1 MSRSAVKPAHPHSRH
16 AQLGP
21 KPKVKELLPTLKR
34 LAGYLARR
42 KGLLFL
48 VVLMVAAS
56 SALGLLGP
64 YLVGRAI
71 DDFIMTK
78 DRQGLVLLLVLLAV
92 VYVFYSATI
101 FLQNYWMVGVAQKTV
116 YEMRTE
122 LFTHLHQLPLSFFD
136 KRQHGELMSR
146 VTNDIENISSTL
158 NSSVIQVASS
168 VLTLTGAIAVMLYLS
183 PVLTAVTLLIVPL
196 LYIGMNWITSRT
208 RRLFKEQQRHLGELN
223 GFIEEAVSSKHIV
236 KMFSREEKIA
246 LAFNERNAKLKEA
259 GFWAQTYSGFI
270 PKLMNMLNN
279 ISFALIAGAGGLLA
293 LYGHVTVGV
302 IVVFAEYSRQF
313 TRPLNDLANQ
323 FNTLLSAIAGAERV
337 FDILDTEQEEK
348 EKAADVQL
356 DNVRGKI
363 EFRDVSFAYE
373 KGNETI
379 KKVSFTAE
387 SGDMVALVGPTGS
400 GKSTII
406 NLLARFYDPDSGAIL
421 VDGCNTASIPR
432 SELRKHMGFVLQ
444 DAFLFEGTIK
454 ENIRYG
460 RLEATDEE
468 VIAAA
473 KSANAHSFIM
483 KLPDGYE
490 TKLQN
495 EGTGISQGQ
504 KQLLAI
510 ARAMLA
516 DPAILILD
524 EATSSIDTITE
535 MYIQEALSSLM
546 KGRTTI
552 IIAHRLNTIRQ
563 ADQILVLNQGQ
574 IAERGT
580 HDTLIQK
587 QGQYAGYAQ
596 RLAPV
601 AAEQ

>member
-16 AQLGP
+16 AHLGP
-21 KPKVKELLPTLKR
+21 KPQVKELVPTLKR

-64 YLVGRAI
+64 YLVGMAI
-71 DDFIMTK
+71 DDFIITK
-78 DRQGLVLLLVLLAV
+78 DEKGLALLLSLLGV
-92 VYVFYSATI
+92 VYIFYSLTI

-122 LFTHLHQLPLSFFD
+122 LFAHLHQLPLSFFD

-168 VLTLTGAIAVMLYLS
+168 VLTLTGAVAVMLYLS

-196 LYIGMNWITSRT
+196 LYIGMNWITRRT

-223 GFIEEAVSSKHIV
+223 GFIEETVSSKHIV

-246 LAFNERNAKLKEA
+246 LAFNDRNAKLKEA

-279 ISFALIAGAGGLLA
+279 ISFALIAGAGGLLT
-293 LYGHVTVGV
+293 LHGYVTVGV

-337 FDILDTEQEEK
+337 FDILDTEKEEEEK
-348 EKAADVQL
+348 AEGIRL
-356 DNVRGKI
+356 DEVRGDI
-363 EFRDVSFAYE
+363 EFRNVSFSYE

-379 KKVSFTAE
+379 KQVSFKANQ
-387 SGDMVALVGPTGS
+387 GDMVALVGPTGS
-400 GKSTII
+400 GKTTII
-406 NLLARFYDPDSGAIL
+406 NLLSRFYDPDSGAIF
-421 VDGCNTASIPR
+421 VDDCNTADISR
-432 SELRKHMGFVLQ
+432 QELRKHMGFVLQ
-444 DAFLFEGTIK
+444 DSFLFEGTIK

-468 VIAAA
+468 VIEAA
-473 KSANAHSFIM
+473 KSANAHTFIM

-490 TKLQN
+490 TKLQH

-504 KQLLAI
+504 RQLLAI
-510 ARAMLA
+510 ARAILA

-535 MYIQEALSSLM
+535 MYIQEALSRLM
-546 KGRTTI
+546 EDRTTVV
-552 IIAHRLNTIRQ
+552 IAHRLNTIRQ
-563 ADQILVLNQGQ
+563 ADQILVLNQGR
-574 IAERGT
+574 IVERGN
-580 HDTLIQK
+580 HEELIKK
-587 QGQYAGYAQ
+587 QGQYAGYAGSLSPTALKQ
-596 RLAPV
+596 
-601 AAEQ
+601 

>member
-1 MSRSAVKPAHPHSRH
+1 MSRPAVKPAHPHSQH
-16 AQLGP
+16 AHLGP
-21 KPKVKELLPTLKR
+21 KPQVKELVPTLKR
-34 LAGYLARR
+34 LTGYLARR
-42 KGLLFL
+42 KGVLFL

-64 YLVGRAI
+64 YLVGMAI
-71 DDFIMTK
+71 DDFIITK
-78 DRQGLVLLLVLLAV
+78 DKQGLVLLLSLLGV
-92 VYVFYSATI
+92 VYIFYSLTI
-101 FLQNYWMVGVAQKTV
+101 FLQNYWMVSVAQKTV
-116 YEMRTE
+116 FEMRTE
-122 LFTHLHQLPLSFFD
+122 LFAHLHQLPLSFFD

-168 VLTLTGAIAVMLYLS
+168 VLTLTGAVAVMLYLS

-223 GFIEEAVSSKHIV
+223 GFIEETVSSKHIV
-236 KMFSREEKIA
+236 KMFSREEKMA

-279 ISFALIAGAGGLLA
+279 ISFTLIAGAGGLLA
-293 LYGHVTVGV
+293 LHGQVTVGV
-302 IVVFAEYSRQF
+302 IVVFAEYARQF

-337 FDILDTEQEEK
+337 FDILDTEKEEEEK
-348 EKAADVQL
+348 AGGFRFDE
-356 DNVRGKI
+356 VRGDI
-363 EFRDVSFAYE
+363 EFRNVSFSYE

-379 KKVSFTAE
+379 KQVSFKANQ
-387 SGDMVALVGPTGS
+387 GDMVALVGPTGS
-400 GKSTII
+400 GKTTII
-406 NLLARFYDPDSGAIL
+406 NLLSRFYDPDSGAIFA
-421 VDGCNTASIPR
+421 DGYDISEISR
-432 SELRKHMGFVLQ
+432 QELRRHMGFVLQ
-444 DAFLFEGTIK
+444 DSFLFEGTIK

-468 VIAAA
+468 VVEAA

-490 TKLQN
+490 TKLQH

-504 KQLLAI
+504 RQLLAI
-510 ARAMLA
+510 ARAILA

-535 MYIQEALSSLM
+535 MYIQEALSRLM

-552 IIAHRLNTIRQ
+552 VIAHRLNTIRQ
-563 ADQILVLNQGQ
+563 ADQILVLNQGR
-574 IAERGT
+574 IVERGN
-580 HDTLIQK
+580 HEELIEE
-587 QGQYAGYAQ
+587 QGQYAGYAGGLTPTALKQ
-596 RLAPV
+596 
-601 AAEQ
+601 

>member
-1 MSRSAVKPAHPHSRH
+1 MSRPAVKPAHPHSRH
-16 AQLGP
+16 APAGP
-21 KPKVKELLPTLKR
+21 KPQVKELVPTLKR
-34 LAGYLARR
+34 LAGYLTAR

-64 YLVGRAI
+64 YLVGMAI
-71 DDFIMTK
+71 DDFIITK
-78 DRQGLVLLLVLLAV
+78 DKEGLMLLLVLLGV
-92 VYVFYSATI
+92 VYVFYSLTT
-101 FLQNYWMVGVAQKTV
+101 FLQNYWMAGVAQKTV
-116 YEMRTE
+116 FEMRTQ
-122 LFTHLHQLPLSFFD
+122 LFAHLHELPLSFFD

-158 NSSVIQVASS
+158 NSSVLQVASS
-168 VLTLTGAIAVMLYLS
+168 VLTLTGAVAVMLYLS
-183 PVLTAVTLLIVPL
+183 PLLTAVTLLIVPL
-196 LYIGMNWITSRT
+196 LYIGMNWITRRT

-223 GFIEEAVSSKHIV
+223 GFIEEAVASKHIV
-236 KMFSREEKIA
+236 KMFSQEEKIA
-246 LAFNERNAKLKEA
+246 LAFNERNAKLKDA

-293 LYGHVTVGV
+293 LNGHVTVGV

-337 FDILDTEQEEK
+337 FDILDTEKEEEETAEPFQLGK
-348 EKAADVQL
+348 VQG
-356 DNVRGKI
+356 DI
-363 EFRDVSFAYE
+363 EFHRVSFAYE

-379 KKVSFTAE
+379 KQVSFKAE
-387 SGDMVALVGPTGS
+387 RGDMVALVGPTGS

-406 NLLARFYDPDSGAIL
+406 NLLARFYDPDSGAIF
-421 VDGCNTASIPR
+421 VDGYNTAGVPR
-432 SELRKHMGFVLQ
+432 QELRKHMGFVLQ
-444 DAFLFEGTIK
+444 ESFLFAGTIK

-468 VIAAA
+468 VIEAAQL
-473 KSANAHSFIM
+473 ANAHSFIM
-483 KLPDGYE
+483 KLPDGYD
-490 TKLQN
+490 TKLQQ

-504 KQLLAI
+504 RQLLAI
-510 ARAMLA
+510 ARAILA

-535 MYIQEALSSLM
+535 MYIQEALSRLM
-546 KGRTTI
+546 KGRTTVV
-552 IIAHRLNTIRQ
+552 IAHRLNTIRQ

-574 IAERGT
+574 IIEHGSHDELMQQEGYYRGLT
-580 HDTLIQK
+580 PTALK
-587 QGQYAGYAQ
+587 Q
-596 RLAPV
+596 
-601 AAEQ
+601 

>member
-1 MSRSAVKPAHPHSRH
+1 MSRPAIKPAHSHSRH
-16 AQLGP
+16 GHP
-21 KPKVKELLPTLKR
+21 GSKPQVKELVPTLKR

-64 YLVGRAI
+64 YLVGMAI
-71 DDFIMTK
+71 DDFIITK
-78 DRQGLVLLLVLLAV
+78 DEKGLVLLLALLGV
-92 VYVFYSATI
+92 VYIFYSLAT
-101 FLQNYWMVGVAQKTV
+101 FLQSYWMVGIAQKTV
-116 YEMRTE
+116 FEMRTE
-122 LFTHLHQLPLSFFD
+122 LFTHLQQLPLSFFD

-168 VLTLTGAIAVMLYLS
+168 VLTLTGAVIVMLYLS
-183 PVLTAVTLLIVPL
+183 PMLTAITLLIVPL
-196 LYIGMNWITSRT
+196 LYIGMKWITSRT
-208 RRLFKEQQRHLGELN
+208 RRFFKEQQRHLGELN

-236 KMFSREEKIA
+236 KMFSQEEKIA
-246 LAFNERNAKLKEA
+246 LAFNERNAKLKET

-293 LYGHVTVGV
+293 LHGYVTVGV

-323 FNTLLSAIAGAERV
+323 FNTLLSALAGAERV
-337 FDILDTEQEEK
+337 FDILDTEKEE
-348 EKAADVQL
+348 EQADEFPL
-356 DNVRGKI
+356 HHVRGDI
-363 EFRDVSFAYE
+363 EFRKVSFSYE

-379 KKVSFTAE
+379 KEVSFKADK
-387 SGDMVALVGPTGS
+387 GDMVALVGPTGS

-406 NLLARFYDPDSGAIL
+406 NLLARFYDPDNGAIFI
-421 VDGCNTASIPR
+421 DGYNTSTIPR
-432 SELRKHMGFVLQ
+432 QELRKHMGFVLQ
-444 DAFLFEGTIK
+444 DSFLFEGTIK

-460 RLEATDEE
+460 RLDATDEE
-468 VIAAA
+468 VVKAA

-490 TKLQN
+490 TKLQS
-495 EGTGISQGQ
+495 EGSGISQGQ
-504 KQLLAI
+504 RQLLAI
-510 ARAMLA
+510 ARALLA

-535 MYIQEALSSLM
+535 MHIQEALNRLM
-546 KGRTTI
+546 EGRTTVV
-552 IIAHRLNTIRQ
+552 IAHRLNTIRR
-563 ADQILVLNQGQ
+563 ADQILVLNQGR
-574 IAERGT
+574 IVERGN
-580 HDTLIQK
+580 HEELIETE
-587 QGQYAGYAQ
+587 GHYAS
-596 RLAPV
+596 LAT
-601 AAEQ
+601 ASQL

>member
-1 MSRSAVKPAHPHSRH
+1 MSRPAVKPAHPHSRH
-16 AQLGP
+16 GHP
-21 KPKVKELLPTLKR
+21 GSKPQVKELVPTLKR

-64 YLVGRAI
+64 YLVGIAI
-71 DDFIMTK
+71 DDFIITK
-78 DRQGLVLLLVLLAV
+78 DEKGLVLLLALLGV
-92 VYVFYSATI
+92 VYIFYSLAT
-101 FLQNYWMVGVAQKTV
+101 FLQSYWMVGVAQKTV
-116 YEMRTE
+116 FEMRTE
-122 LFTHLHQLPLSFFD
+122 LFTHLQQLPLSFFD

-168 VLTLTGAIAVMLYLS
+168 VLTLTGAVIVMLYLS
-183 PVLTAVTLLIVPL
+183 PMLTAITLLIVPL
-196 LYIGMNWITSRT
+196 LYIGMKWITSRT
-208 RRLFKEQQRHLGELN
+208 RRFFKEQQRHLGELN

-236 KMFSREEKIA
+236 KMFSQEEKIA
-246 LAFNERNAKLKEA
+246 LAFNERNAKLKET

-293 LYGHVTVGV
+293 LHGYVTVGV

-323 FNTLLSAIAGAERV
+323 FNTLLSALAGAERV
-337 FDILDTEQEEK
+337 FDILDTEKEE
-348 EKAADVQL
+348 EQADEFPL
-356 DNVRGKI
+356 HHVRGDI
-363 EFRDVSFAYE
+363 EFRKVSFSYE

-379 KKVSFTAE
+379 KEVSFKADK
-387 SGDMVALVGPTGS
+387 GDMVALVGPTGS

-406 NLLARFYDPDSGAIL
+406 NLLARFYDPDNGAIFI
-421 VDGCNTASIPR
+421 DGYNTSTIPR
-432 SELRKHMGFVLQ
+432 QELRKHMGFVLQ
-444 DAFLFEGTIK
+444 DSFLFEGTIK

-460 RLEATDEE
+460 RLDATDEE
-468 VIAAA
+468 VVKAA

-490 TKLQN
+490 TKLQS
-495 EGTGISQGQ
+495 EGSGISQGQ
-504 KQLLAI
+504 RQLLAI
-510 ARAMLA
+510 ARALLA

-535 MYIQEALSSLM
+535 MHIQEALNRLM
-546 KGRTTI
+546 EGRTTVV
-552 IIAHRLNTIRQ
+552 IAHRLNTIRR
-563 ADQILVLNQGQ
+563 ADQILVLNQGR
-574 IAERGT
+574 IVERGN
-580 HDTLIQK
+580 HEELIETE
-587 QGQYAGYAQ
+587 GHYAS
-596 RLAPV
+596 LAT
-601 AAEQ
+601 ASQL